1 MQLKKKS
8 IKKIII
14 KRIRIKSNIKKSE
27 DKIKKNYNSI
37 NFLR

>member
-14 KRIRIKSNIKKSE
+14 KRMRIKSNIKKLE